1 MKDLK
6 NRGVKSKALLA
17 TSLLTTLGY
26 LNLNT
31 ATAQSQEA
39 ATIDIETCQALNDNT
54 LLDKESIENRINCY
68 SRDVQQLNKLVEQ
81 LVEERNQ
88 LLNTSTESAA
98 TAEKFQ
104 AELLQRQTAMQRL
117 EKRAA
122 GLTEEI
128 DTLTADRNQLR
139 EQLYGVLSEGQDLSL
154 IHI

>member
-54 LLDKESIENRINCY
+54 LLDKESIENRINC
-68 SRDVQQLNKLVEQ
+68 
-81 LVEERNQ
+81 
-88 LLNTSTESAA
+88 
-98 TAEKFQ
+98 
-104 AELLQRQTAMQRL
+104 
-117 EKRAA
+117 
-122 GLTEEI
+122 
-128 DTLTADRNQLR
+128 
-139 EQLYGVLSEGQDLSL
+139 
-154 IHI
+154 